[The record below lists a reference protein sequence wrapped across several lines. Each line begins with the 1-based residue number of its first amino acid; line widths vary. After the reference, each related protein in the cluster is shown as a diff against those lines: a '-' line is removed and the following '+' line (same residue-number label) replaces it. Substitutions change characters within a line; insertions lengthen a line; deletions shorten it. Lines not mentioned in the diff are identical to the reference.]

1 MGKFY
6 NYGLTGYHIYR
17 FLDSQ
22 DNTIYVGRTVNLEE
36 RLYYHD
42 KFTKDVAKIVYI
54 NCDSSAD
61 MMWKEI
67 YYINYYR
74 NPKMLNSSSRG
85 KSGEIT
91 DLHIEEEWKELDI
104 EKFLKFTVPHNIKEN
119 THPMIKY
126 NFYHQKLLINKYK
139 LLSIQDI
146 TKYEYDKENQSLVT
160 TLKKGISLAEEEIE
174 EIKKENELYIIE
186 INKIKNTL
194 ESTFLS
200 YVTSLE
206 KEIEWWIDSSIKLL
220 KETEEKIHKL
230 DEEMKDSILKH
241 KKYIK
246 DNNIK
251 KLQEMRSY
259 RSDSYKQFIK
269 NRDQI
274 KILEKEMK
282 SMLDEHKNFKHNL
295 YSSYHHY
302 NR

>member
-6 NYGLTGYHIYR
+6 NYGLTGYHVYR
-17 FLDSQ
+17 FLDDQ

-42 KFTKDVAKIVYI
+42 KLTKDVIKIVYI

-91 DLHIEEEWKELDI
+91 DLHIEEKWKELDI
-104 EKFLKFTVPHNIKEN
+104 EKFLKFTVPRNIKED
-119 THPMIKY
+119 THPMVKY

-139 LLSIQDI
+139 LLSLQDSN
-146 TKYEYDKENQSLVT
+146 KYEYDNKSQSLII
-160 TLKKGISLAEEEIE
+160 TLKKGIPLTDDEVKEIE
-174 EIKKENELYIIE
+174 KENKLCIIE

-206 KEIEWWIDSSIKLL
+206 KEMEWWIESSIRLL
-220 KETEEKIHKL
+220 KETEEKIFKL
-230 DEEMKDSILKH
+230 DEEMKDIILKH
-241 KKYIK
+241 EKYIK

-259 RSDSYKQFIK
+259 RSDSYKQYIK

-274 KILEKEMK
+274 KNLEKEMK
-282 SMLDEHKNFKHNL
+282 SLLNEYKKFMCNL
-295 YSSYHHY
+295 YSIYHHY